1 MNILQPIH
9 PSSFSEFPLRHY
21 DAHQHH
27 SVPALSHL
35 ASQKINNNNRAR
47 KRKADEDAEN
57 GMSISPTNSPLA
69 FTSVSLTRPQK
80 KVKASN
86 ISGHSLSTHRLLETL
101 DASSLRTVL
110 QTICERHPDV
120 SSEVASLAPR
130 PSVQAAV
137 EVLSGYQEKLRAAFP
152 YGGNPGSDY
161 AFNRV
166 KQHLTNLIDAV
177 TEFTP
182 HYLPPSEEQTT
193 VSLSYL
199 DFATNI
205 IHELPEWDSISNQ
218 HYKENAYDEIT
229 RAWVLVVSEASKR
242 GGGFQ
247 IHAGGWDQILTKHNE
262 QSRGRMEIA
271 IRALGSH
278 IGWIG
283 NIVVGSEYGSTCNQ
297 LLNGMPRLASAPI
310 VVRQY

>member
-9 PSSFSEFPLRHY
+9 PSSFSEFHLRHH
-21 DAHQHH
+21 DTHQHH
-27 SVPALSHL
+27 SVTALSHVT
-35 ASQKINNNNRAR
+35 SQKLNNNNRAR
-47 KRKADEDAEN
+47 KRKADEDADT
-57 GMSISPTNSPLA
+57 GMLISPTNSPLA
-69 FTSVSLTRPQK
+69 FSPISIVRPQK
-80 KVKASN
+80 KIKASN
-86 ISGHSLSTHRLLETL
+86 TSGHSLSINRLLETL

-120 SSEVASLAPR
+120 SSEVVSLAPR

-152 YGGNPGSDY
+152 YGGNSGSDY

-166 KQHLTNLIDAV
+166 KQYLTNLINAV

-182 HYLPPSEEQTT
+182 HYLPPSEEQTAI
-193 VSLSYL
+193 SLSYL
-199 DFATNI
+199 DFATKI

-229 RAWVLVVSEASKR
+229 RAWVLVISEASKR

-262 QSRGRMEIA
+262 QSRGRMEVA
-271 IRALGSH
+271 IRALGSN

-283 NIVVGSEYGSTCNQ
+283 MGSEYGSTRNQ
-297 LLNGMPRLASAPI
+297 LLNGVPRSALAPVI
-310 VVRQY
+310 VRQY

>member
-9 PSSFSEFPLRHY
+9 PSSFSEFPLRHH

-27 SVPALSHL
+27 SALSHIG
-35 ASQKINNNNRAR
+35 SQKMSSINRAR
-47 KRKADEDAEN
+47 KRKAADDDADS
-57 GMSISPTNSPLA
+57 GMSISPTNSPPA
-69 FTSVSLTRPQK
+69 FAPRSLFRPQK
-80 KVKASN
+80 KIKASN
-86 ISGHSLSTHRLLETL
+86 ISGHSLSTHRLFETL

-110 QTICERHPDV
+110 QTICERHPDI
-120 SSEVASLAPR
+120 SSEVISLAPR
-130 PSVQAAV
+130 PSVEAAI
-137 EVLSGYQEKLRAAFP
+137 EVLSGYQERLQAAFP

-182 HYLPPSEEQTT
+182 HYLPPSEDQTT
-193 VSLSYL
+193 ISLSFL
-199 DFATNI
+199 DFATKV
-205 IHELPEWDSISNQ
+205 IHDLPEWESNSNQ

-262 QSRGRMEIA
+262 QSRGRMESA
-271 IRALGSH
+271 VRALGSH
-278 IGWIG
+278 LGWIG
-283 NIVVGSEYGSTCNQ
+283 GMAIGSEYGSFCNQ
-297 LLNGMPRLASAPI
+297 ILNCTPRSAPTPI